1 MNYSFLARNEN
12 HWIHFSYQ
20 YCLKHRKL
28 NYPRDGQFL
37 CIMDPLDPQYGTY
50 GIPCFDPVALL
61 LWMEEILHHLG
72 WLKPYKQWDKP
83 SINWCRISSIHRS
96 THVLKIWLQPW
107 LFKEDMT
114 IVFCFFPFR
123 FSKMGFGLAT
133 PCRLL
138 RSNLDSSLPN
148 DFKRVLSVFMIYME
162 LGQKPLAIL
171 VRFLRFWHIAIIV
184 SMTFL

>member
-96 THVLKIWLQPW
+96 THVLKIWL
-107 LFKEDMT
+107 L
-114 IVFCFFPFR
+114 IFFPG
-123 FSKMGFGLAT
+123 SHG
-133 PCRLL
+133 
-138 RSNLDSSLPN
+138 
-148 DFKRVLSVFMIYME
+148 
-162 LGQKPLAIL
+162 
-171 VRFLRFWHIAIIV
+171 FLRKIWRSFFVFFRLGFRRWVLAWRHRVDFWGPTWIAHCQTTSKGCYQCLWSIW
-184 SMTFL
+184 SWGRSH

>member
-1 MNYSFLARNEN
+1 MTVDFFP
-12 HWIHFSYQ
+12 W
-20 YCLKHRKL
+20 
-28 NYPRDGQFL
+28 
-37 CIMDPLDPQYGTY
+37 
-50 GIPCFDPVALL
+50 
-61 LWMEEILHHLG
+61 
-72 WLKPYKQWDKP
+72 
-83 SINWCRISSIHRS
+83 
-96 THVLKIWLQPW
+96 QPW

-184 SMTFL
+184 SMTFLTYIYIFNLKKSAGSLSAGAFKHRNHGWVCQNGVDGPASVKASWPWLGNSTKLRRIFWMFSWENHGISNIIHILSILNL